1 MNTYQKI
8 YLLKSI
14 YNILGIFGFKLEEEY
29 FRYSLETGCY
39 VILFDGYDEVK
50 NANAQKVTQ
59 EIIDFSNKYSENHII
74 SSSRPLDE
82 FVGWSDFKEYSA
94 MALSKEQAYFQEL

>member
-1 MNTYQKI
+1 M
-8 YLLKSI
+8 
-14 YNILGIFGFKLEEEY
+14 
-29 FRYSLETGCY
+29 
-39 VILFDGYDEVK
+39 K

-74 SSSRPLDE
+74 LSSRPLDE

-94 MALSKEQAYFQEL
+94 IALNKEQALSLISKLDYDIEIKINSINNWMRNYLKSMNPSPLIPYY